1 MADEPTTAADAATEE
16 PAEQGTR
23 YPFLS
28 EDWTAAAKTL
38 QAELEGDGADEP
50 APAQSIRM
58 NLVVTEVPFGESS
71 VEAHVDT
78 SAGQIK
84 LDLGHLESPELKVTL
99 DYGTAK
105 AILVD
110 GNFQAG
116 MQAFMAGK
124 VKVEGDMSKLLQLQ
138 ASPTD
143 PRAVELASRI
153 KAITAD

>member
-1 MADEPTTAADAATEE
+1 MGDEPTTAEDASSEE
-16 PAEQGTR
+16 AAGPR

-28 EDWTAAAKTL
+28 EDWTAAAKAL
-38 QAELEGDGADEP
+38 QAEMAEEGDDGAS
-50 APAQSIRM
+50 PAQSIRM
-58 NLVVTEVPFGESS
+58 NLVVTEVPFGDDN
-71 VEAHVDT
+71 VDAHLDT
-78 SAGQIK
+78 SSGQIK
-84 LDLGHLESPELKVTL
+84 LDLGHLETPELKVTL

-143 PRAVELASRI
+143 PRAAELASRI